1 MANVAPGI
9 ITMGLGGSHTN
20 MIIGFPFN
28 LGFIEVIVGSP
39 PVVGSPVLPGSP
51 PVGPGSPPGGSPGT
65 GPGSPAFP
73 PIPVPQPPRRGRH
86 GGGGGARP
94 FDDGK
99 VWPDQT
105 EKKDEQYKTVTI
117 RVTLK
122 GKTTEKVYLV
132 TKHRADAIV
141 KVLKATNST
150 QKRIKIVVNAM
161 KNKASQIVAK
171 VTNIRNKDD

>member
-20 MIIGFPFN
+20 MIIGFPFS

-39 PVVGSPVLPGSP
+39 PVVGSPGVPPIGSP
-51 PVGPGSPPGGSPGT
+51 II
-65 GPGSPAFP
+65 GSPAFP
-73 PIPVPQPPRRGRH
+73 PIPVPRPPRRGRH

-94 FDDGK
+94 FDDDK

-105 EKKDEQYKTVTI
+105 EKKKEKYKTVTI
-117 RVTLK
+117 RITLK

-132 TKHRADAIV
+132 TEQRADTIV

-150 QKRIKIVVNAM
+150 RARINVVM
-161 KNKASQIVAK
+161 KGIKNKASQIVTK
-171 VTNIRNKDD
+171 VTNVRKKDD